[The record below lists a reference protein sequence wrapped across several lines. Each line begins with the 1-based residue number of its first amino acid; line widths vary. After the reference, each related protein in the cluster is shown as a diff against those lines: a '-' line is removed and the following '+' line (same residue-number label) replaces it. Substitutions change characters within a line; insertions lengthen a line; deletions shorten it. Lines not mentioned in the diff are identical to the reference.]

1 MGPTVTRGVMPSL
14 LGETLAVLSA
24 LSFAMFNVVITGTAG
39 SRGDK
44 GVLFSVVVTIVFSFA
59 LFLVLEAGR
68 IDIAATRE
76 TAAGIGLFAFAGI
89 SAMVFGRT
97 LVFDSIRRLG
107 ATRASAVK
115 RLNPFFS
122 VLLAAVFL
130 SEAVTRFDLAGLA
143 AIGLAFAIL
152 VRDSLR
158 RSGASGVVASG
169 PLAYAIGAGAALAYA
184 VAYIGRKAG
193 LDLLDAPALGTFISA
208 LSGFL
213 GFALLAVLSARYR
226 PMFFGLFRNIDRYVM
241 AAAIL
246 VSLGQILMFAALAH
260 ESVSTVVMISSLEIF
275 FSIFLSTMVFRSERR
290 PSPAILLSASLAI
303 LGVFLVASG

>member
-1 MGPTVTRGVMPSL
+1 MSGL

-24 LSFAMFNVVITGTAG
+24 LSFAMFNVVVSGTSR
-39 SRGDK
+39 SRGDN
-44 GVLFSVVVTIVFSFA
+44 GVLFSVVVTICFSFA

-68 IDIAATRE
+68 INITATRN
-76 TAAGIGLFAFAGI
+76 TFAGIGFFAFAGI

-122 VLLAAVFL
+122 VFLAAVFL

-143 AIGLAFAIL
+143 AIALAFAIL
-152 VRDSLR
+152 IRDSFR
-158 RSGASGVVASG
+158 NGGNGTNNSG
-169 PLAYAIGAGAALAYA
+169 PVAYLIGAGAALAYA
-184 VAYIGRKAG
+184 VSYIGRKAG
-193 LDLLDAPALGTFISA
+193 LDLMDAPALGTFISA

-213 GFALLAVLSARYR
+213 GFVALAIFIPRYR
-226 PMFFGLFRNIDRYVM
+226 SMFRGLFRNVDREVM
-241 AAAIL
+241 AAAVL

-260 ESVSTVVMISSLEIF
+260 EKVSTVVMISSLEVF
-275 FSIFLSTMVFRSERR
+275 FSLFLATVILRTENR
-290 PSPAILLSASLAI
+290 PAPAILVAATLAI
-303 LGVFLVASG
+303 IGVILVASA